1 MSGKN
6 VTVREATPGDADD
19 LGRLL
24 HDFSVEYDDETPGAA
39 AFAARL
45 RELLA
50 GDETAALVAGDGP
63 DGFAIVRFR
72 PSLYTPANECYLA
85 ELYVVPN
92 LRGNGIGRA
101 IMDAVLDL
109 ARARGC
115 DHIDL
120 GTSVDDV
127 AARALYE
134 RMGFTNR
141 EGGPGG
147 PSMLYY
153 EREL

>member
-1 MSGKN
+1 MSGHN
-6 VTVREATPGDADD
+6 VTVRAATPADADD
-19 LGRLL
+19 LGRLF
-24 HDFSVEYDDETPGAA
+24 HDFQVEFEDETPGAA
-39 AFAARL
+39 SFAARL

-50 GDETAALVAGDGP
+50 GDDTAALLAGDGP
-63 DGFAIVRFR
+63 DGFAILRFR
-72 PSLYTPANECYLA
+72 PSLYSRADECYLA
-85 ELYVVPN
+85 ELYVVPA

-101 IMDAVLDL
+101 IMEAALDL

-120 GTSVDDV
+120 GSVDDV

-141 EGGPGG
+141 EGGPDG
-147 PSMLYY
+147 PSMLVY

>member
-1 MSGKN
+1 MRGKN
-6 VTVREATPGDADD
+6 VTVREATPEDAGD
-19 LGRLL
+19 LGRLMHAFQL
-24 HDFSVEYDDETPGAA
+24 EYDDETPGAA
-39 AFAARL
+39 VFAARL

-50 GDETAALVAGDGP
+50 GEETAALIAGDGP

-72 PSLYTPANECYLA
+72 PSLYSAANACYLA
-85 ELYVVPN
+85 ELNVVPA
-92 LRGNGIGRA
+92 LRGHGIGRA
-101 IMDAVLDL
+101 IMEAVLNL

-141 EGGPGG
+141 EGGPDG

-153 EREL
+153 ERQL